1 VVTERDAYTPDPEP
15 FIPPPCFEVTFLNPE
30 GDRHLAFE
38 DGYFYRLRAD
48 GQHQRIHAGIALLL
62 RPSDAGQMLR
72 IAAIYMMRLGS
83 TERTGKLC
91 DELVQGVQRLAE
103 VAGKA
108 NQTR

>member
-1 VVTERDAYTPDPEP
+1 MAERDAYTPDPEK
-15 FIPPPCFEVTFLNPE
+15 FIPPPDFDVMFLNPE

-83 TERTGKLC
+83 TERTDKLC
-91 DELVQGVQRLAE
+91 DELVQGVKRLAE

-108 NQTR
+108 NQNA